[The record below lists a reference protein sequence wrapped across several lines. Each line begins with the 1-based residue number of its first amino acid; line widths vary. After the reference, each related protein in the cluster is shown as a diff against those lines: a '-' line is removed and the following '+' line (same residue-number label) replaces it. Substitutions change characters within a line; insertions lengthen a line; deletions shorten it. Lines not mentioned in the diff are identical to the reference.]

1 MAILKLYELRRDE
14 KMRQARAWYFSE
26 FAPKS
31 ALDVIK
37 LYRDGERA
45 SAHFRTVVSYWD
57 MASSFVLNGAIDE
70 KMFFD
75 SGTEHIFVYTKIASF
90 LAEIREMFNEPE
102 FFIHLETLALRVPN
116 IEAKMENRKRL
127 YALWTKEEKGISA
140 GESSGFTGAT
150 PISQTT
156 WPASMPSDGFVSLS
170 HLT

>member
-1 MAILKLYELRRDE
+1 MEKHESMMAILKLYELRRDE

-31 ALDVIK
+31 ALDIIK

-45 SAHFRTVVSYWD
+45 SAHFRAVVSYWD

-75 SGTEHIFVYTKIASF
+75 SGTEHIFVYTKIAAF
-90 LAEIREMFNEPE
+90 LPEIREMFNEPE

-116 IEAKMENRKRL
+116 IETKMENRQRL
-127 YALWTKEEKGISA
+127 YALWTKKENEVSA
-140 GESSGFTGAT
+140 SENG
-150 PISQTT
+150 
-156 WPASMPSDGFVSLS
+156 
-170 HLT
+170 